1 MERFKFSIIF
11 KILFLIIEIII
22 IGSAVYNM
30 SRDIFISVLCYIIFV
45 LIFIFENF
53 FYSCISFKKNIK
65 IWNKFY
71 IKIIKFSEVKE
82 IKVFKSIKQAFLIG
96 ADIDI
101 VIVLKNMN
109 IKRIHLGPI
118 IRYDKFISMIKEVS
132 RRNCIKFCVIE

>member
-1 MERFKFSIIF
+1 M
-11 KILFLIIEIII
+11 
-22 IGSAVYNM
+22 
-30 SRDIFISVLCYIIFV
+30 
-45 LIFIFENF
+45 
-53 FYSCISFKKNIK
+53 
-65 IWNKFY
+65 
-71 IKIIKFSEVKE
+71 FSEVKE

>member
-45 LIFIFENF
+45 LISIFENF

>member
-45 LIFIFENF
+45 IIFIFENF
-53 FYSCISFKKNIK
+53 FYSCISFKNKIK

>member
-53 FYSCISFKKNIK
+53 FYSCISFKNKIK